1 MRDAFYGLIIGFFI
15 GTLIVNLIKIAF
27 YIAKAIIMLT
37 FAILRKIVYIIN
49 RITNKTQK
57 QGIQN

>member
-15 GTLIVNLIKIAF
+15 GTLIVNLIKITF

-37 FAILRKIVYIIN
+37 FAILRKIVNIIN
-49 RITNKTQK
+49 RIINKTQK

>member
-1 MRDAFYGLIIGFFI
+1 MRDAFYGIIIGFFI
-15 GTLIVNLIKIAF
+15 GTLLVNLIKIVF
-27 YIAKAIIMLT
+27 YLAKAVIMLT

>member
-1 MRDAFYGLIIGFFI
+1 MRDAFYRLIIGFFI
-15 GTLIVNLIKIAF
+15 GTLIVNLIKITF

>member
-15 GTLIVNLIKIAF
+15 GTLIVNLIKITF